1 MKTPPIWNP
10 VRYLVCIIILA
21 QACLVQAN
29 EPITDLRILIDVS
42 GSMKQNDPQNLRAPA
57 LRLLVGLVAE
67 GTRAGVW
74 TFGRYVNMTVKLAQV
89 DSQWKESARQ
99 AAGQIHS
106 RGLFTNIESALT
118 RATYGWDKPDARY
131 HRHMILLTDGMVDI
145 SKSEADNA
153 ASRKK
158 ILEVILP
165 KIKKANA
172 TVHTVALS
180 ENADHELLK
189 AISMSTDGWY
199 ERVVSADNLQR
210 VFLRLFEK
218 SASVDA
224 LPMKQNRFSVD
235 KTITDMTV
243 LAFRAA
249 QGKSTRIITPS
260 GKEWDQNKHP
270 ESVKWYHEEGYDLIT
285 IKGPMQGDWQLDAA
299 MDDDNRVMVVTNLRL
314 KVNELPNN
322 ILLGDH
328 LSVHAWLAQQTK
340 RITKKSFIDLVK
352 FEHEQQ
358 RESEPSKLILMKD
371 DGQGVDT
378 KEGDGIFSSLVSNID
393 RGGIYKIT
401 IVAKGATFQRERQ
414 HLVKIYDSPLEVEI
428 TQTEDQQPF
437 EMRISPVPGM
447 LQTDTIEMKFKIN
460 NKTHIVPQISRE
472 VWGLEIPVE
481 QAGQVGTVFL
491 QALRLEGESL
501 NIQLDQILPG
511 KREELEQKSDE
522 GQAVRDVAVDAN
534 IDHRVNWIDILIAVS
549 VVNVIL
555 LVCVLSFYLLLR
567 VMRKKA
573 VAKQLSEIEL

>member
-1 MKTPPIWNP
+1 MKTPPTWNS
-10 VRYLVCIIILA
+10 VRYLLCIMILA
-21 QACLVQAN
+21 QGCLAQAS
-29 EPITDLRILIDVS
+29 EPITDLRVLIDVS

-57 LRLLVGLVAE
+57 LRLLVGLVPE

-74 TFGRYVNMTVKLAQV
+74 TFGRYVNMKVKLAQV

-106 RGLFTNIESALT
+106 RGLFTNIESALD
-118 RATYGWDKPDARY
+118 RATYGWDKPDERY

-145 SKSEADNA
+145 SKSEADNM

-189 AISMSTDGWY
+189 AISVSTDGWY
-199 ERVVSADNLQR
+199 ERVVSAENLQR

-218 SASVDA
+218 SAPVDA

-243 LAFRAA
+243 LAFRATE
-249 QGKSTRIITPS
+249 GKLTRVITPS

-270 ESVKWYHEEGYDLIT
+270 ESVKWYHEESYDLIT
-285 IKGPMQGDWQLDAA
+285 IKGPEQGNWQLDAA

-322 ILLGDH
+322 ILLSDH
-328 LSVHAWLAQQTK
+328 ISVHAWLAQQTK
-340 RITKKSFIDLVK
+340 KLTKKSFIDLVK
-352 FEHEQQ
+352 FELEQQ
-358 RESEPSKLILMKD
+358 RESEPYKLTLMRD

-378 KEGDGIFSSLVSNID
+378 KEGDGVFSSLVSNID
-393 RGGIYKIT
+393 RGGIYKIN
-401 IVAKGATFQRERQ
+401 IVAKGATFQREHQ
-414 HLVKIYDSPLEVEI
+414 HLVKIYDSPLEVEVI
-428 TQTEDQQPF
+428 QTEDQQPF
-437 EMRISPVPGM
+437 EIRISPLPGM

-472 VWGLEIPVE
+472 VWGIEIPVE
-481 QAGQVGTVFL
+481 QAGQVGTIFL
-491 QALRLEGESL
+491 KALRLEGEPL
-501 NIQLDQILPG
+501 KIQLDQILPG
-511 KREELEQKSDE
+511 KREEPSQKSDE
-522 GQAVRDVAVDAN
+522 GQAIQDLVVDAN
-534 IDHRVNWIDILIAVS
+534 FDHKVNWVDILITVS

-555 LVCVLSFYLLLR
+555 LICVFSFYLLLR

-573 VAKQLSEIEL
+573 VVKQLSEIEL